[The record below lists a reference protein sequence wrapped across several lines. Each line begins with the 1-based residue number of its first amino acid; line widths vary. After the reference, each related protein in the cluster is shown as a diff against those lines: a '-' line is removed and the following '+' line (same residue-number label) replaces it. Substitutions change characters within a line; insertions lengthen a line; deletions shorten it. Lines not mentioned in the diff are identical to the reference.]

1 VAAPAG
7 IKDGAVT
14 IVTAKSFDSVVS
26 TGICSAALSFC
37 VILTPFFLHSQVM
50 DADRDVLLNVYSPR
64 CGWCK
69 KLTPIYHSLAEA
81 LVGVDSLTIAKVRQ
95 HTSDRTFQDASQG
108 KEVFPP
114 SAARI
119 RWFDSLIV

>member
-1 VAAPAG
+1 MQGHAPLR
-7 IKDGAVT
+7 
-14 IVTAKSFDSVVS
+14 
-26 TGICSAALSFC
+26 C
-37 VILTPFFLHSQVM
+37 PFVLRDLDPWQVLMRRFTLLFSQVM

-95 HTSDRTFQDASQG
+95 NTLEASDLSGRPAGQ
-108 KEVFPP
+108 EVSPP

-119 RWFDSLIV
+119 HWIDSLII